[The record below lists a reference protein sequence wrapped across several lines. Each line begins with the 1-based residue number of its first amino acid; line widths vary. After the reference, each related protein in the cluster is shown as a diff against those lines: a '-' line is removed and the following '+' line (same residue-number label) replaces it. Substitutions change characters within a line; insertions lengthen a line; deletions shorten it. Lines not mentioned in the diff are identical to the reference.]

1 MKKAAFLTLGIL
13 ATLTLSQSV
22 VAGDAAAGEAKAQG
36 CAGCHN
42 AGNNSLAGKGEAHL
56 VTQMKAMRAGER
68 AHPPALSD
76 MSDQD
81 INDVAAFING
91 AQ

>member
-1 MKKAAFLTLGIL
+1 MKKATFLTLGFL

-22 VAGDAAAGEAKAQG
+22 VAGDVGEAKAQG

-42 AGNNSLAGKGEAHL
+42 AANNSLAGKGEAHL

-81 INDVAAFING
+81 INDVAAFMNG